1 MKKFL
6 SICVIIICMIVIGMP
21 ITKADTTHM
30 YKIELTVT
38 HNKEQKDFE
47 IYILLP
53 EQYIRY
59 AINQADLNSTYNGV
73 QTLKENDIPG
83 IAVDKMHIQDETY
96 NENGIEYVQ
105 ILLGPEEENI
115 YTFEI
120 LSNYTYMDM
129 KFRIKNDE
137 KDYIMHI
144 DNFEVRNNVCDIT
157 YNYEQD
163 EIKQVNKI
171 IVNVQSIVLMIILIF
186 IIIIAIISKIK
197 TQNKDKNE

>member
-21 ITKADTTHM
+21 ITKADTTDM

-59 AINQADLNSTYNGV
+59 AINQADLNITYNGV

-83 IAVDKMHIQDETY
+83 IAVDKTHIQDETY